1 MVQPQNKKKKQ
12 SMETRATDSNAVT
25 TLHTNSSTM
34 DTLIIPDHLSN
45 LRGDHRGLMYDA
57 SGHDD
62 TVERSHIGPQRN
74 VDAITPNLLSLVV
87 TGKEVGTRAGY
98 LLIQNY

>member
-57 SGHDD
+57 NVPGHDD
-62 TVERSHIGPQRN
+62 TVESSHIGQRN
-74 VDAITPNLLSLVV
+74 VDVDAIIP
-87 TGKEVGTRAGY
+87 
-98 LLIQNY
+98 

>member
-25 TLHTNSSTM
+25 TLHTTSSTI

-45 LRGDHRGLMYDA
+45 LAGDQRGVMYDA
-57 SGHDD
+57 NVPGQDD
-62 TVERSHIGPQRN
+62 TIESSHIVQPN
-74 VDAITPNLLSLVV
+74 VESLSPACEKGCEGEWVFIDS
-87 TGKEVGTRAGY
+87 KY
-98 LLIQNY
+98 